1 MALEMRDRV
10 DALTDAWRRRG
21 YDLGFGVGS
30 AQGYAT
36 LGRVGFEGRWDY
48 AAIGTV
54 TNVAAR
60 LCASA
65 AARQVLVSPRVLA
78 GLDDRFETRSLGL
91 RELRGIARPLEVH
104 EVLGAAR
111 VRVAGVDGA
120 GDGAGDGTGAGNL
133 DSSAGRDR
141 RRARGIGTVE
151 QEATP

>member
-1 MALEMRDRV
+1 M
-10 DALTDAWRRRG
+10 
-21 YDLGFGVGS
+21 
-30 AQGYAT
+30 
-36 LGRVGFEGRWDY
+36 
-48 AAIGTV
+48 

-78 GLDDRFETRSLGL
+78 GLDDRFQTRSLGL

-104 EVLGAAR
+104 EVIGVAA
-111 VRVAGVDGA
+111 VAHADG
-120 GDGAGDGTGAGNL
+120 
-133 DSSAGRDR
+133 SATRDR